1 MKRLCDAARSQLLIL
16 DIQERLAGAMPADA
30 LAGMVAHSDRL
41 LRAATLLD
49 VPVLRSEQY
58 PRGLGETVAALRDLL
73 PPGMQG
79 FEKTSFS
86 CCGADGFNLAV
97 AQREQVVICGMET
110 HVCVLQTAL
119 ELLDQ
124 GRVVFVVED
133 AVVSRNPTHK
143 ANALARL
150 RDAGVIVTNHE
161 SVLFEWLRNAR
172 HEHFK
177 AVSALLK

>member
-1 MKRLCDAARSQLLIL
+1 MPQLCDAARGQLLIL
-16 DIQERLAGAMPADA
+16 DIQERLAGAMPAD
-30 LAGMVAHSDRL
+30 GMSTMTRNSGRL
-41 LRAATLLD
+41 LAAAALLD

-58 PRGLGETVAALRDLL
+58 PRGLGPTVEALRDLL
-73 PPGMQG
+73 PPTMQG

-86 CCGADGFNLAV
+86 CCGADGFNA
-97 AQREQVVICGMET
+97 AIATREQVVICGMET

-119 ELLDQ
+119 ELLAQ
-124 GRVVFVVED
+124 GREVYVVED
-133 AVVSRNPTHK
+133 AVVSRTEANK
-143 ANALARL
+143 RNALERM
-150 RDAGVIVTNHE
+150 RQAGVVITNYE